1 LHRLT
6 EERSMSFL
14 YTARFKRFV
23 LWFAMSALVVVLL
36 WLARPVLVPFI
47 LGLVL
52 AYLLLP
58 LVHWLERHM
67 PAPLRDRGIARP
79 LSIIL
84 TYLLFILIIAGLM
97 AFVVPVMGQ
106 QVGTFIERIPQYREQ
121 LGNLIEKIQQ
131 WYEGNIPD
139 SLKATIEDNL
149 SEIAQGVLGQVQD
162 NLVGMIRTVFG
173 SINFLIGLIIIPFWL
188 FYILQDESRVKTG
201 IMEAL
206 HPALRDDVR
215 SLATLVNDVLSAY
228 VRGQLILTLFV
239 GALATIALLIIG
251 VPFAPVLGLIA
262 GIFEVLPNIGP
273 YLGAIP
279 AILVALATR
288 PVSAIWVA
296 AAFFAIQ
303 MVENLI
309 LVPRISGKS
318 VKLHP
323 ALVMLVLVIGGQ
335 LAGFW
340 GMLIVVP
347 VTAIVRD
354 VFLYLYLRLLD
365 EPLSPEQAVVRM
377 RSDQEV
383 QMEA

>member
-1 LHRLT
+1 
-6 EERSMSFL
+6 MSFW
-14 YTARFKRFV
+14 YSARFKRFV
-23 LWFAMSALVVVLL
+23 LWFTMSALVVALL
-36 WLARPVLVPFI
+36 WMARPVLVPFI

-67 PAPLRDRGIARP
+67 PARLRAWKVARP
-79 LSIIL
+79 LSIVL
-84 TYLLFILIIAGLM
+84 TYLLFLLIIAGVV
-97 AFVVPVMGQ
+97 AFIVPVMLE
-106 QVGTFIERIPQYREQ
+106 QVGTFVERVPQYYEQ
-121 LGNLIEKIQQ
+121 LGDLVQEGRE
-131 WYEGNIPD
+131 WYEISIPD
-139 SLKATIEDNL
+139 DWKTTIEENL
-149 SEIAQGVLGQVQD
+149 SEIAQEVLGAVQE
-162 NLVGMIRTVFG
+162 NLVGVLRSVLS
-173 SINFLIGLIIIPFWL
+173 SISFLIGLVIIPFWL
-188 FYILQDESRVKTG
+188 FYILQDESQVKEG
-201 IMEAL
+201 ILEAL
-206 HPALRDDVR
+206 HPELRADVQ
-215 SLATLVNDVLSAY
+215 SLATLVDNVLSAY
-228 VRGQLILTLFV
+228 VRGQLLLCLFV
-239 GALATIALLIIG
+239 GVLATISLLIVG

-279 AILVALATR
+279 AILVALATN

-296 AAFFAIQ
+296 VAFFAIQ
-303 MVENLI
+303 LIENLV

-323 ALVMLVLVIGGQ
+323 AMVMMVLVIGGQ

-340 GMLIVVP
+340 GMLIAVP
-347 VTAIVRD
+347 VTAVIRD

-365 EPLSPEQAVVRM
+365 EPLSPEEAVARM

>member
-1 LHRLT
+1 M
-6 EERSMSFL
+6 EKRSMSFL
-14 YTARFKRFV
+14 YSARFKRFV
-23 LWFAMSALVVVLL
+23 LWFTMSALVVVLL
-36 WLARPVLVPFI
+36 WMARPVLVPFV
-47 LGLVL
+47 LGLIL

-58 LVHWLERHM
+58 IVHWLEKHL
-67 PAPLRDRGIARP
+67 PARLRDWGAARP
-79 LSIIL
+79 VSIIL
-84 TYLLFILIIAGLM
+84 TYLLFILIIGGLV
-97 AFVVPVMGQ
+97 AFVVPVIGP
-106 QVGTFIERIPQYREQ
+106 QVGNFVERIPRYREQ
-121 LGNLIEKIQQ
+121 LGNLVRDSQQ
-131 WYEGNIPD
+131 WYESNIPD
-139 SLKATIEDNL
+139 SLKSTIEDNL
-149 SEIAQGVLGQVQD
+149 ANIAQGVLGQIQD
-162 NLVGMIRTVFG
+162 NLVNMISTVFG

-188 FYILQDESRVKTG
+188 FYILQDESRVKSG

-206 HPALRDDVR
+206 HPEIRGDVR
-215 SLATLVNDVLSAY
+215 SLAALVDDVLGAY
-228 VRGQLILTLFV
+228 VRGQLLLTLFV
-239 GALATIALLIIG
+239 GVLATVALLIIG

-262 GIFEVLPNIGP
+262 GVFEVLPNIGP

-296 AAFFAIQ
+296 VAFFIIQ
-303 MVENLI
+303 LVENLI

-323 ALVMLVLVIGGQ
+323 ALVMMVLVIGGQ

-340 GMLIVVP
+340 GMLIAVP
-347 VTAIVRD
+347 VTAVIRD

-365 EPLSPEQAVVRM
+365 EPLSPDEAVARM

>member
-1 LHRLT
+1 L
-6 EERSMSFL
+6 
-14 YTARFKRFV
+14 
-23 LWFAMSALVVVLL
+23 
-36 WLARPVLVPFI
+36 
-47 LGLVL
+47 
-52 AYLLLP
+52 
-58 LVHWLERHM
+58 
-67 PAPLRDRGIARP
+67 ARP

-84 TYLLFILIIAGLM
+84 TYLLFILIVAGLI

-106 QVGTFIERIPQYREQ
+106 QVGTFIERIPQYQER
-121 LGNLIEKIQQ
+121 LGDLIDEIRQ
-131 WYEGNIPD
+131 WYEGSIPE
-139 SLKATIEDNL
+139 SLKSTIEANL
-149 SEIAQGVLGQVQD
+149 TEIAQGVLGEVQD
-162 NLVGMIRTVFG
+162 NLFGMISTVFG

-188 FYILQDESRVKTG
+188 FYILQDESRVKGG

-215 SLATLVNDVLSAY
+215 SLAALVDDVLSAY
-228 VRGQLILTLFV
+228 VRGQLILCLFV
-239 GALATIALLIIG
+239 GGLATIAMFVIG

-262 GIFEVLPNIGP
+262 GVFEVLPNIGP

-279 AILVALATR
+279 AILIALATK

-296 AAFFAIQ
+296 VAFFAIQ
-303 MVENLI
+303 MIENLI
-309 LVPRISGKS
+309 LVPRISGNS

-323 ALVMLVLVIGGQ
+323 ALVMMVLVIGGQ

-340 GMLIVVP
+340 GMLIAVP

-365 EPLSPEQAVVRM
+365 EPLSPEQAVARM

>member
-1 LHRLT
+1 
-6 EERSMSFL
+6 MSFL
-14 YTARFKRFV
+14 YSARFKRFV
-23 LWFAMSALVVVLL
+23 LWLAMSALVVVLL

-67 PAPLRDRGIARP
+67 PVLLRDRGVARP

-84 TYLLFILIIAGLM
+84 TYLLFVLIIAGVI

-106 QVGTFIERIPQYREQ
+106 QVGTFIDRVPQYREQ
-121 LGNLIEKIQQ
+121 LGNLIEKIRQ
-131 WYEGNIPD
+131 WYESNIPD
-139 SLKATIEDNL
+139 SLKVTIEDNL
-149 SEIAQGVLGQVQD
+149 SEIAQGILSQVQN

-188 FYILQDESRVKTG
+188 FYILQDESRVKSG

-206 HPALRDDVR
+206 HPELRDDVR
-215 SLATLVNDVLSAY
+215 SLATLIDDVLGAY

-239 GALATIALLIIG
+239 GALATIAMLIIG

-296 AAFFAIQ
+296 VAFFAIQ
-303 MVENLI
+303 LVENLI

-340 GMLIVVP
+340 GMLIAVP

-354 VFLYLYLRLLD
+354 IFLYLYLRLLD

>member
-1 LHRLT
+1 
-6 EERSMSFL
+6 MSFL
-14 YTARFKRFV
+14 YSARFKRFV
-23 LWFAMSALVVVLL
+23 LWFIMSALVVALL
-36 WLARPVLVPFI
+36 WMARPVLVPFI

-67 PAPLRDRGIARP
+67 PAQLRTWKVARP

-84 TYLLFILIIAGLM
+84 TYLLFVLIIAGVV
-97 AFVVPVMGQ
+97 AFIVPVMAQ
-106 QVGTFIERIPQYREQ
+106 QVGTFIERVPQYYEQ
-121 LGNLIEKIQQ
+121 LGDLVQEGRE
-131 WYEGNIPD
+131 WYEVSIPED
-139 SLKATIEDNL
+139 WKTTIEENL
-149 SEIAQGVLGQVQD
+149 AEIAQEVLGAVQG
-162 NLVGMIRTVFG
+162 NLVGVLRSVLG
-173 SINFLIGLIIIPFWL
+173 SISFLIGLVIIPFWL
-188 FYILQDESRVKTG
+188 FYILQDESQVKEG
-201 IMEAL
+201 ILEAL
-206 HPALRDDVR
+206 HPELRADVQ
-215 SLATLVNDVLSAY
+215 SLATLVDHVLSAY
-228 VRGQLILTLFV
+228 VRGQLLLCLFV
-239 GALATIALLIIG
+239 GALATVAMFIIG

-279 AILVALATR
+279 AILVALATN

-296 AAFFAIQ
+296 VAFFAIQ
-303 MVENLI
+303 LIENLV

-323 ALVMLVLVIGGQ
+323 AMVMMVLVIGGQ

-340 GMLIVVP
+340 GMLIAVP
-347 VTAIVRD
+347 VTAVIRD
-354 VFLYLYLRLLD
+354 IFLYLYLRLLD
-365 EPLSPEQAVVRM
+365 EPLSPEEAVARM